1 MKSHMIRTYEGLKSW
16 DKKQKELC
24 KKSLKLWDHSKQAT
38 IKSVRFTK
46 QIIFQL
52 IRNNL
57 KIGAF
62 TTILKKIP
70 TISYI
75 NSESQSFQKI
85 IHKEFIP
92 IFLRFSINEA
102 VNEVTEKDIEEAG
115 TSWERPD
122 LEDQCIKGSDL
133 NYWYGGVYIYPRPKY
148 STKLDNVYNGIE
160 TIPGDN
166 LELYTAYKEY
176 IFKGDMDVKFYKVK
190 DTSID
195 TDNDSNQFLVITKEP
210 YESNAFIEKTSLF
223 GIKKKA
229 TKLQVL
235 KEYTEEEPVE
245 IIKELIKTSV
255 EEDPSDELIN
265 TYYYKY
271 LILYKLNLIETCIL
285 FENKK
290 ENDLFF
296 FDESQKNNIE
306 YDLQDENYFFNYNFI
321 IYKNNLC
328 KKPELFNKIIKK
340 SLDYCNKLRDKR
352 KAEVKQEKKASKP
365 ETVNKH
371 NLDIWEGEEVT
382 GAFNAGGA
390 LKTVKRKR
398 KIKVKSRTKPNL
410 AVNSKIKGK
419 AKGKTKRH
427 AKSSVKRKKS
437 KF

>member
-1 MKSHMIRTYEGLKSW
+1 MKRYMIKNYKGLELW
-16 DKKQKELC
+16 DEKQKELC
-24 KKSLKLWDHSKQAT
+24 KKSLKLWYYSNQAT
-38 IKSVRFTK
+38 IKSVSFTK

-70 TISYI
+70 TKFDI
-75 NSESQSFQKI
+75 NSQSQSYQKI

-92 IFLRFSINEA
+92 IFLRFSINET
-102 VNEVTEKDIEEAG
+102 VNEVTQEDIKYG
-115 TSWERPD
+115 INYWKRPTI
-122 LEDQCIKGSDL
+122 EDQCIIGRNL
-133 NYWYGGVYIYPRPKY
+133 NYWYGGINIYPRPEY
-148 STKLDNVYNGIE
+148 STKLVNVYNDIE
-160 TIPGDN
+160 AIPGDN
-166 LELYTAYKEY
+166 LEFYTAYKEY

-210 YESNAFIEKTSLF
+210 YESKAIEKTSLF
-223 GIKKKA
+223 GSKKKA

-235 KEYTEEEPVE
+235 KEYTKEEPVE

-340 SLDYCNKLRDKR
+340 SLDYYNKLRDEH
-352 KAEVKQEKKASKP
+352 KAYVKQEKKASNP

-371 NLDIWEGEEVT
+371 NLDIWEGEEV
-382 GAFNAGGA
+382 FNAGGA

-398 KIKVKSRTKPNL
+398 KIKVKSRAKPKL
-410 AVNSKIKGK
+410 AVNSKIKIKAK
-419 AKGKTKRH
+419 AKGKAKRN
-427 AKSSVKRKKS
+427 ARSSVKRKKS